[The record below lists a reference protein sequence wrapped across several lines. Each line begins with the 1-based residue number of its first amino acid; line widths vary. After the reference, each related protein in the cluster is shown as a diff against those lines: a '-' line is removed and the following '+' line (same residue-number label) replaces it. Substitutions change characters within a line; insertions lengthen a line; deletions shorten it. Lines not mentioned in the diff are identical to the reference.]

1 MLRRWWRILIY
12 KVLMDWLKLRDRQ
25 KRIILVTVM
34 IACTHSSTIVTISV
48 ELYSATELNGSLKA
62 ANTKM

>member
-1 MLRRWWRILIY
+1 
-12 KVLMDWLKLRDRQ
+12 
-25 KRIILVTVM
+25 M

-48 ELYSATELNGSLKA
+48 ELYNATELNGSLKA